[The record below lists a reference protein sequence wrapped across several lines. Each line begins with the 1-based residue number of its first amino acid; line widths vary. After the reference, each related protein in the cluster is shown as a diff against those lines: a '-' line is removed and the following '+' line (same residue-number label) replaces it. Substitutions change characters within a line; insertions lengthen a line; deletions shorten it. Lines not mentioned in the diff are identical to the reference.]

1 VKALLRVDDKKELSN
16 PPRVQEKELNFVFK
30 VNIIEGNRN
39 LNIVVLKF
47 GGTSVADVPQIK
59 KISYKIK
66 SEVDKGNKV
75 IVVVSAMSG
84 VTNNLIELVNNTS
97 ELAPYSEYDVVLSSG
112 EQVTAALLTIALN
125 NLNIKGRSWLGWQVP
140 IITENTYGKAV
151 IEEIKTLNILESFK
165 NNEVA
170 IISGFQG
177 ISSENRITTLGRGGS
192 DTSAVAIAAAFSAER
207 CDIYTDVDGVYT
219 TDPRIVKS
227 AKKLESITYEEMLE
241 LASQGA
247 KVLQTRSVA
256 LGMKY
261 GVNLRVLSS
270 FEDLPGTHILK
281 EGSYMEK
288 SEISGIAHSLNEAKV
303 TLSGV
308 PDKPGQAAQI
318 FSALADLSIN
328 VDMIVQSSS
337 INEGSTDITF
347 TIPETDLK
355 LAERTIKKTQEKIG
369 FKKFISETNVVKIS
383 VVGNAMRTQ
392 SGVAKTMFETLAKNQ
407 INIHVISTSEIK
419 ISVLISSDYY
429 ELAMRSLH
437 SAFGLDA

>member
-1 VKALLRVDDKKELSN
+1 
-16 PPRVQEKELNFVFK
+16 
-30 VNIIEGNRN
+30 
-39 LNIVVLKF
+39 VVLKF

-59 KISYKIK
+59 KITYKIK

-75 IVVVSAMSG
+75 IIVVSAMSG
-84 VTNNLIELVNNTS
+84 VTNNLIELVKNTS
-97 ELAPYSEYDVVLSSG
+97 EAAPYSEYDVVLSSG

-170 IISGFQG
+170 IVSGFQG

-219 TDPRIVKS
+219 TDPRIVKN
-227 AKKLESITYEEMLE
+227 AKKLDSITYEEMLE
-241 LASQGA
+241 LSSQGA

-281 EGSYMEK
+281 EGGNMEK
-288 SEISGIAHSLNEAKV
+288 SEISGIAHSLNEAKI

-318 FSALADLSIN
+318 FSALASHAIN

-355 LAERTIKKTQEKIG
+355 LAERTIKKIQEKIG

-429 ELAMRSLH
+429 ELAIRSLH
-437 SAFGLDA
+437 SVFGLDT

>member
-1 VKALLRVDDKKELSN
+1 
-16 PPRVQEKELNFVFK
+16 
-30 VNIIEGNRN
+30 

-66 SEVDKGNKV
+66 SEVDEGNKV

-318 FSALADLSIN
+318 FSALADHSIN

>member
-1 VKALLRVDDKKELSN
+1 M
-16 PPRVQEKELNFVFK
+16 
-30 VNIIEGNRN
+30 
-39 LNIVVLKF
+39 VLKF

-192 DTSAVAIAAAFSAER
+192 DTFAVAIAAAFSAER

>member
-1 VKALLRVDDKKELSN
+1 M
-16 PPRVQEKELNFVFK
+16 
-30 VNIIEGNRN
+30 
-39 LNIVVLKF
+39 NIVVLKF

-66 SEVDKGNKV
+66 SEVDQGNKV

-84 VTNNLIELVNNTS
+84 VTNNLVELVKSTS
-97 ELAPYSEYDVVLSSG
+97 ELASYSEYDVVLSTG
-112 EQVTAALLTIALN
+112 EQVTSALLTIALN
-125 NLNIKGRSWLGWQVP
+125 DLSIKGRSWLGWQVP
-140 IITENTYGKAV
+140 IMTDNTHSKAV
-151 IEEIKTLNILESFK
+151 INEIKTSNILNSFK
-165 NNEVA
+165 KNDVA

-177 ISSENRITTLGRGGS
+177 LSSENRITTLGRGGS
-192 DTSAVAIAAAFSAER
+192 DTTAVAIAAAFSAER

-227 AKKLESITYEEMLE
+227 AKKLDYITYEEMLE

-270 FEDLPGTHILK
+270 FEDKPGTFILK
-281 EGSYMEK
+281 ERGNMEK
-288 SEISGIAHSLNEAKV
+288 SEISGIAHSLNEAKI

-318 FSALADLSIN
+318 FSSLAEHSIN

-347 TIPETDLK
+347 TIPETDLI
-355 LAERTIKKTQEKIG
+355 LAEKTIRKIQEKIG
-369 FKKFISETNVVKIS
+369 FKNFISETKVVKIS

-392 SGVAKTMFETLAKNQ
+392 SGIAKTMFETLANNQ

>member
-1 VKALLRVDDKKELSN
+1 M
-16 PPRVQEKELNFVFK
+16 
-30 VNIIEGNRN
+30 
-39 LNIVVLKF
+39 VLKF

-66 SEVDKGNKV
+66 SEVDEGNKV

-140 IITENTYGKAV
+140 ITTENTYGKAV

-318 FSALADLSIN
+318 FSALADHAIN

>member
-1 VKALLRVDDKKELSN
+1 M
-16 PPRVQEKELNFVFK
+16 
-30 VNIIEGNRN
+30 
-39 LNIVVLKF
+39 NIVVLKF
-47 GGTSVADVPQIK
+47 GGTSVADVAQIK
-59 KISYKIK
+59 KISSKIK
-66 SEVDKGNKV
+66 SEVDQGNKV

-84 VTNNLIELVNNTS
+84 VTNNLVELVKSTS
-97 ELAPYSEYDVVLSSG
+97 ELASYSEYDVVLSTG
-112 EQVTAALLTIALN
+112 EQVTSALLTIALN
-125 NLNIKGRSWLGWQVP
+125 DLSIKGRSWLGWQVP
-140 IITENTYGKAV
+140 IMTDNTHSKAV
-151 IEEIKTLNILESFK
+151 INEIKTSNILNSFK
-165 NNEVA
+165 KNDVA

-177 ISSENRITTLGRGGS
+177 LSSENRITTLGRGGS
-192 DTSAVAIAAAFSAER
+192 DTTAVAIAAAVSAER

-227 AKKLESITYEEMLE
+227 AKKLDYITYEEMLE

-270 FEDLPGTHILK
+270 FEDKPGTFIMK
-281 EGSYMEK
+281 ERDNMEK
-288 SEISGIAHSLNEAKV
+288 SEISGIAHSLNEAKI

-318 FSALADLSIN
+318 FSSLAEHSIN

-347 TIPETDLK
+347 TIPETDLI
-355 LAERTIKKTQEKIG
+355 LAEKTIRKIQEKIG
-369 FKKFISETNVVKIS
+369 FKNFISETKVVKIS

-392 SGVAKTMFETLAKNQ
+392 SGIAKTMFETLANNQ